1 MSAVTVC
8 SDFGSQE
15 NRGFLFLQNKPRLL
29 PWPSWLCVIEPLAV
43 SQASSPSNL
52 LALVLLYPYFSF
64 NSPNRHSSPPLSLWT
79 RCPLP
84 WWASD
89 GLLLSIQSW
98 TKHGPPIWDGS
109 LHAPPYSYSPPL
121 FSLLSFTALPSDVM
135 WCPQPLPGGCPSMRL
150 VGESVWFLC
159 ISFTLPLCWHLISI

>member
-98 TKHGPPIWDGS
+98 TKHWPTYLRWLPACSTLQLLSASLLIAFFHGSPQWCDVMPSATPRGLSVHEAGGWVSLVS
-109 LHAPPYSYSPPL
+109 LHILHTPTLLAPN
-121 FSLLSFTALPSDVM
+121 
-135 WCPQPLPGGCPSMRL
+135 
-150 VGESVWFLC
+150 
-159 ISFTLPLCWHLISI
+159 

>member
-1 MSAVTVC
+1 MIMMNDTSFFNTNCAIMWKANVGKVIQYWITTIYKAV
-8 SDFGSQE
+8 
-15 NRGFLFLQNKPRLL
+15 
-29 PWPSWLCVIEPLAV
+29 EPLAV

-98 TKHGPPIWDGS
+98 TKHWPTYLRWLPACSTLQLLSASLLIAFFHGSPQWCDVMPSATPRGLSVHEAGGWVSLVS
-109 LHAPPYSYSPPL
+109 LHILHTPTLLAPN
-121 FSLLSFTALPSDVM
+121 
-135 WCPQPLPGGCPSMRL
+135 
-150 VGESVWFLC
+150 
-159 ISFTLPLCWHLISI
+159 